1 MKRFVSVILVFVVML
16 LASCGK
22 ADLPDSENEVGT
34 GYSNLVDSK
43 VQSELKNI
51 LLSCNVPQNTVN
63 MFFDDL
69 NEYNETVEN
78 TTLVLS
84 GYEAFDLSPVSY
96 DEDKLDELWR
106 KKYPVFMGY
115 NCKLTAFLLYK
126 DFVSSKKAV
135 SEAENEMSMIFELSP
150 EEAQTHFSEADMAL
164 FNTLYQPIEI
174 SSDMTQQECIDKL
187 KSSWNEYGVTFG
199 EADKTKH
206 ITVYTEDD
214 YPKFHL
220 EPVHAGLLFNQD
232 GKLYF
237 LEKLSFVKPY
247 QYSVFENE
255 EDLYKYLK
263 NLFGEDKKLFIVMKN
278 AEAFE

>member
-1 MKRFVSVILVFVVML
+1 MKRFVSVILVFVVIL

-34 GYSNLVDSK
+34 GYSNLVDSN

-51 LLSCNVPQNTVN
+51 LLSCNVPKNTVD

-150 EEAQTHFSEADMAL
+150 EEAQTHFFKADRAL

-199 EADKTKH
+199 ETVKIKH

-247 QYSVFENE
+247 QYSVFVNE

-278 AEAFE
+278 AETIE

>member
-22 ADLPDSENEVGT
+22 ADLPDSKNEVGT

-43 VQSELKNI
+43 AQSELKNI
-51 LLSCNVPQNTVN
+51 LLSCDLPQNTVD

-150 EEAQTHFSEADMAL
+150 EEAQTHFFKADRAL

-199 EADKTKH
+199 ETVKIKH

-247 QYSVFENE
+247 QYSVFVNE

-263 NLFGEDKKLFIVMKN
+263 NLFGEDKELFIVMKN
-278 AEAFE
+278 ADAIE